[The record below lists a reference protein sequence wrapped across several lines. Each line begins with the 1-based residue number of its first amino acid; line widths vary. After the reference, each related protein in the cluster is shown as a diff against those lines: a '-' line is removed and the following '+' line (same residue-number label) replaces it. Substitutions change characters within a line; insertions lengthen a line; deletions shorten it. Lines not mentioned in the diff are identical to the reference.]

1 MSDNRAKPRPSADS
15 LRAAGFDGVPA
26 AMPELSWP
34 VGAVSERL
42 GIAAPTLRSWDR
54 RHGVGPTHRTGGNHR
69 RYSETDINRVTLMA
83 RLTAQGVPAQASA
96 DVIAS
101 MDDEAVER
109 QLTASDGDPAGDVTA
124 GADRTDPG
132 SDGAGRSA
140 GDGERDDTRA
150 ERRQARRGTGPGVA
164 ASTIVESIVSAAH
177 QLDGPTLA
185 NLYRQTLRQRE
196 VGDAWTHVF
205 APSLRRIGD
214 LWEGGRF
221 GVESEHLASELL
233 QSELRSVVRA
243 NRLRLAGPPVLLA
256 GADEEHHHLPLVALE
271 AELARHAVA
280 SLFFGPRMPTP
291 ALVEAM
297 RRTTPPAVFLWA
309 SISRRRHEPFWTALD
324 AVDWPMTVIVGGP
337 GWPTDVRLDH
347 DDIVLRQVDDF
358 DAAVA
363 ALLEASGRTR

>member
-1 MSDNRAKPRPSADS
+1 MSDNRAKPRPSSDS
-15 LRAAGFDGVPA
+15 LRAAGVDGVPA

-34 VGAVSERL
+34 VGAVSDRL

-69 RYSETDINRVTLMA
+69 RYSEADINRVMLMA

-101 MDDEAVER
+101 MDDTAVQR
-109 QLTASDGDPAGDVTA
+109 QLTASDADPDETRGESQGPDE
-124 GADRTDPG
+124 
-132 SDGAGRSA
+132 GRSD

-256 GADEEHHHLPLVALE
+256 GADDEHHHLPLVALE

-309 SISRRRHEPFWTALD
+309 SISRRRHEPFWSALD